1 MTTPIRISVEEAR
14 QKTQAGQAFLVC
26 GYEGADKFVANQLE
40 GAISWETFQSRLPEI
55 SKQQEIIFYCA

>member
-14 QKTQAGQAFLVC
+14 RKTQAGQAFLVC
-26 GYEGADKFVANQLE
+26 GYEGAEKFVANQLE